1 MKENKINILNLV
13 FDSTTRENL
22 LNVLTNRIEKKEKTF
37 LVTANP
43 EIVMHANEDAEYLD
57 IVQQADFVIADGIG
71 VIIGS
76 KLIGKPLPE
85 RIPGFELMQDLLKIG
100 NDKGWSAYFLGAKRD
115 VIEKAV
121 ANIMETYPNLKISG
135 YHDGYF
141 NWEDNVIPGAISQT
155 KPDLIF
161 VALGFPRQEKFIAT
175 NLPQFEKG
183 LFIGVGGSFDV
194 VAGAVKRA
202 PVIWQ
207 KLNLE
212 WLYRLIKQPSR
223 WRRMLAL
230 PAFIIRM
237 LVIRIRGNKEYT
249 KGTQ

>member
-1 MKENKINILNLV
+1 MKENKVNILNV
-13 FDSTTRENL
+13 MFDSLTKESL
-22 LNVLTNRIEKKEKTF
+22 LNVLTKRVEEEKKTF

-43 EIVMHANEDAEYLD
+43 EIVMHAKENPEYMN
-57 IVQQADFVIADGIG
+57 IVQNADYVIADGIG

-76 KLIGKPLPE
+76 KVIGQQLPE
-85 RIPGFELMQDLLKIG
+85 RIPGFELLQELLKIG
-100 NDKGWSAYFLGAKRD
+100 NDSKWSVYFLGAKRE
-115 VIEKAV
+115 VVEKAV
-121 ANIMETYPNLKISG
+121 ENVRMQHPDLRIAG

-141 NWEDNVIPGAISQT
+141 DLDSTHIQEEIRKT

-161 VALGFPRQEKFIAT
+161 VALGVPRQEKFIYS
-175 NLPQFEKG
+175 NLPSFEKG

-194 VAGAVKRA
+194 LAGTVKRA

-212 WLYRLIKQPSR
+212 WMYRLIKQPSR

-230 PAFIIRM
+230 PVFMIHMIKER
-237 LVIRIRGNKEYT
+237 LRG
-249 KGTQ
+249 